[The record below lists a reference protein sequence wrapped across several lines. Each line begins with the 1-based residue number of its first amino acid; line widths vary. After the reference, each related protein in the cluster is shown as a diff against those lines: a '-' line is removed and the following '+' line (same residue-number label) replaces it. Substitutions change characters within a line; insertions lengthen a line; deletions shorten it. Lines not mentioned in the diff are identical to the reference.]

1 MLAVWNNRAV
11 TINPRCAHPMGLDWW
26 LPRQG
31 TFDALLSFSAVRW
44 AHFLGVLS
52 TPEELPGHDHRG
64 GFQQQS

>member
-1 MLAVWNNRAV
+1 
-11 TINPRCAHPMGLDWW
+11 MGLDWW

-52 TPEELPGHDHRG
+52 TPEERPGHDHRG

>member
-1 MLAVWNNRAV
+1 MD
-11 TINPRCAHPMGLDWW
+11 LDWW

-31 TFDALLSFSAVRW
+31 AFDALLSFSAVRW

-52 TPEELPGHDHRG
+52 TPEELTGHDHRG